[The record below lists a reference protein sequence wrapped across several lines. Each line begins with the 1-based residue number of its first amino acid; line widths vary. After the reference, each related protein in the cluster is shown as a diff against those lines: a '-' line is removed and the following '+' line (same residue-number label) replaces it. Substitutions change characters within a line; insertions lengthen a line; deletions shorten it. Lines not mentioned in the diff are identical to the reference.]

1 MYAGSFCWGPY
12 TLLPIRRFAALRE
25 FDWFCSLPYSNR
37 AYVIYQHTT
46 IVIVVV
52 VAFTFA
58 FFSPSPNPVV
68 QGFSELEFGVLES

>member
-1 MYAGSFCWGPY
+1 MLGISLAGAILGFFWG
-12 TLLPIRRFAALRE
+12 LLGEL
-25 FDWFCSLPYSNR
+25 DWFYSLPYSNCV
-37 AYVIYQHTT
+37 YVIYQHTT